1 MQSEKPV
8 TLKEVQDA
16 IHDLEKRRKEG
27 KESNDAMYKLK
38 KEALKVAED
47 MVKKGSNI
55 W

>member
-27 KESNDAMYKLK
+27 KESDKAYKLK
-38 KEALKVAED
+38 KEALTVAED
-47 MVKKGSNI
+47 IVKKGNNI